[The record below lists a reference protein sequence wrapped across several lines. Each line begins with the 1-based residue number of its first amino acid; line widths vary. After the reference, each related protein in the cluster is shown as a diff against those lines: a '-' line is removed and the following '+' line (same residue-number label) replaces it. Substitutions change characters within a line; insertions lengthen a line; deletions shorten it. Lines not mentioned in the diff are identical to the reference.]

1 MNKKKSFEIE
11 INDVIIYKQKPFI
24 VCDIDKFFI
33 NDLVSKKYGDNDEV
47 LQEDTIYTFYHE
59 TDIKIE
65 GLIETVIEKVSFDK
79 EFYFIGEYK
88 PEYRESKDNRVI
100 SKTLRF
106 KILFRDKFKCK
117 KCGRGAEN
125 GIQLHIDHI
134 LPHSLGGATEEN
146 NLQTLCIDCNLG
158 KGNKVII

>member
-1 MNKKKSFEIE
+1 MNKKKSWEIE

-24 VCDIDKFFI
+24 VCDIEKFFKS
-33 NDLVSKKYGDNDEV
+33 DLISQKYGDNDEV
-47 LQEDTIYTFYHE
+47 LPEDSVYTFYHE
-59 TDIKIE
+59 TDITLD
-65 GLIETVIEKVSFDK
+65 GLIETVIEEVSFDK
-79 EFYFIGEYK
+79 EFYFIGEFK
-88 PEYRESKDNRVI
+88 PEFNEAKDSRVI
-100 SKTLRF
+100 TKTLRF
-106 KILFRDKFKCK
+106 KILFRDNFKCK

-134 LPHSLGGATEEN
+134 LPYSLGGLTEEN